1 MLNQAQNTALVA
13 GPFRPEMAIP
23 GRPTWRSDLRSDI
36 AANDFSRELYSGPES
51 VFQTILPRAARAS
64 STFFRSYNYLGEALL
79 NLKIVERLKAVHA
92 CNGV

>member
-1 MLNQAQNTALVA
+1 
-13 GPFRPEMAIP
+13 MAIP

-51 VFQTILPRAARAS
+51 VFQTILARVLRAS

-79 NLKIVERLKAVHA
+79 NPKIVEHLETIHRHDRIEYLDPLDAPANDLVL
-92 CNGV
+92 